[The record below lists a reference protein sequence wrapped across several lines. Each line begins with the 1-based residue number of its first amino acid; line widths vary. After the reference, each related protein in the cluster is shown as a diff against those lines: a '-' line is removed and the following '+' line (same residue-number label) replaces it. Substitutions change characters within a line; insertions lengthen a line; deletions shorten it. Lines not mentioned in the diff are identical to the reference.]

1 MALFQIGPGV
11 VATLV
16 YEVFDG
22 EGELIGGSNGERE
35 ILFGCG
41 ELLPAVE
48 HALEGLA
55 PGARKTVRVAA
66 KDAFG
71 ERDPKALVEFDRE
84 EFPADVAAGDVFEA
98 EGEGGET
105 VVLRVLE
112 VFEDAVVVDRNHP
125 LAGQSLRVE
134 VEVRAT
140 RPATAEEL
148 EAAERAAEAEPGTA
162 DSALIPADRLL
173 RGPPRG

>member
-1 MALFQIGPGV
+1 MADFQIGPGV

-22 EGELIGGSNGERE
+22 EGELIGGSSGERE
-35 ILFGCG
+35 ILFGFG

-48 HALEGLA
+48 HELDGLA

-71 ERDPKALVEFDRE
+71 ERDPRALVEFDRE

-112 VFEDAVVVDRNHP
+112 DAVVVDRNHP

-148 EAAERAAEAEPGTA
+148 EEAERAAEAEPGTA
-162 DSALIPADRLL
+162 ASPLIPADRLL